1 MKNKYL
7 ITVLLLV
14 STGIVGAFSTDTKK
28 FFGTG
33 PDPACKLPADRIY
46 PRGRLFPFSFY
57 SVGGGSETKRGNL
70 LPDKKRLADQR
81 EIVAAGITMLG
92 PQYELNDRIVAD
104 AKKFKIK
111 AFYTIEPV
119 IDGQKVTREYLIAL
133 NKAGKVI
140 DTDKVTK
147 SITDIVKKAAVNKEI
162 AWWDITPE
170 ELRYWKDNE
179 KLYLKVATEAIRKAD
194 PLKRPVFMYEPNA
207 RNAKAL
213 SKLASYLDII
223 GKGMYTNYSGMK
235 KSRVWCRWTIE
246 QEIEAIKMSGRG
258 NAIPIALPEMFQQ
271 PANGELSQ
279 INTWAR
285 HDAYAALIAGAKG
298 IVIFSASRRP
308 NFTARTAYLKSYL
321 KICKELTGKLNLGQ
335 VFLFGE
341 RRKDISISIL
351 DGPETVTLK
360 GRRINKKYPSIGM
373 ANIAYKN
380 CRYVFLVNS
389 SSKPVEAVVGGL
401 VYGSGIT
408 IQDVFDPKQKFTA
421 PEGDFEVELKPL
433 EVKAYIVFNAK

>member
-1 MKNKYL
+1 MRNKCL
-7 ITVLLLV
+7 ITILLMISAV
-14 STGIVGAFSTDTKK
+14 IVGAFSTDTKK

-33 PDPACKLPADRIY
+33 ADPARNLPADRIY

-57 SVGGGSETKRGNL
+57 SVGGGSEVKRGNL
-70 LPDKKRLADQR
+70 LPESKRLADQR
-81 EIVAAGITMLG
+81 EIIAAGITMLG
-92 PQYELNDRIVAD
+92 PQYELNDQIIAD
-104 AKKFKIK
+104 AKKFKVK

-119 IDGQKVTREYLIAL
+119 IDGQKVTRQYLIAL
-133 NKAGKVI
+133 NKAGKAI
-140 DTDKVTK
+140 DTEKVRK
-147 SITDIVKKAAVNKEI
+147 AVAEIVKKAAVNKEI
-162 AWWDITPE
+162 AWWNITPE
-170 ELRYWKDNE
+170 ELRFWEKNE
-179 KLYLKVATEAIRKAD
+179 KLYLKAASEAIRKAD
-194 PLKRPVFMYEPNA
+194 LLKRPVFMYEPNA

-213 SKLASYLDII
+213 AKLASYLDII

-235 KSRVWCRWTIE
+235 NSRVWCRWTIE
-246 QEIEAIKMSGRG
+246 QEIEAIKMSGRR

-308 NFTARTAYLKSYL
+308 KFTARTEYLKSYL
-321 KICKELTGKLNLGQ
+321 QICKELTGKLNLGQ
-335 VFLFGE
+335 IFLFGE

-351 DGPETVTLK
+351 EGPETVALK
-360 GRRINKKYPSIGM
+360 GRRINKKYPSISM

-389 SSKPVEAVVGGL
+389 SNKPVEAVVGGL

-408 IQDVFDPKQKFTA
+408 VQDVFDPKQKFTA

-433 EVKAYIVFNAK
+433 EVKAYRIFNAK